1 MSNSVNEILRF
12 KKAIEEK
19 IRYDFLWKNI
29 QKPVIEEDKLFILSN
44 LVPINSAL
52 SHTKRDAYIVTT
64 MLVQIALDT
73 HELVNESKADEST
86 EENLSRQLHVL
97 AGDYYSGLYYYL
109 LSQIDEFDFIHKLA
123 SAIKAINELKMKLYY
138 QEFASLNEYIDL
150 KVQINTLLLKTVAAY
165 FKHDEFVDNIT
176 QWFYISTLQKEKER
190 VMADEIVLNS
200 LLDVKRSNTYMNKED
215 KFRYILHKEW
225 LTLQQGLKQ
234 LPHSSGEIYNYFN
247 QRRADHVA
255 MKASNVEEG

>member
-19 IRYDFLWKNI
+19 IKYDFLWENI
-29 QKPVIEEDKLFILSN
+29 QKPVIEDDKLFILSK

-52 SHTKRDAYIVTT
+52 SQTKRDAYIITT

-73 HELVNESKADEST
+73 HELVNESKEDEST

-109 LSQIDEFDFIHKLA
+109 LSQIEEFDFIHKLA
-123 SAIKAINELKMKLYY
+123 SAIKEINELKMKLHYK
-138 QEFASLNEYIDL
+138 EFASINEYIDL
-150 KVQINTLLLKTVAAY
+150 KVQTNTLLLKTVAAY
-165 FKHDEFVDNIT
+165 FNRDEFVENIT
-176 QWFYISTLQKEKER
+176 QWFYISTLQAEKEQ
-190 VMADEIVLNS
+190 VMADEMVLNS
-200 LLDVKRSNTYMNKED
+200 LLDVTHSNTYENKED

-225 LTLQQGLKQ
+225 LTLQKGLKQ
-234 LPHSSGEIYNYFN
+234 LPDFSGEFYNYFN
-247 QRRADHVA
+247 QRRANHFV